1 MGFFFNLDG
10 VAERRQCRL
19 RQREVDVVTQRLNV
33 DQHIAL
39 GGRCQPFAERR
50 ERLQLF
56 RALAVGKIV
65 PNVIAE
71 GDHRAEARIG
81 KLLLQLAQ
89 RLTKLFAAL
98 AQVGEFA
105 LYGGFHK
112 NGETAVLQQNAAL
125 NLCHVVILNTRI
137 RQQVRYGG

>member
-1 MGFFFNLDG
+1 MGFFLNLDDA
-10 VAERRQCRL
+10 AERRQRGL
-19 RQREVDVVTQRLNV
+19 RQREVDVVAQRLDV

-39 GGRCQPFAERR
+39 GGRRQPFAERR
-50 ERLQLF
+50 ERLQLC
-56 RALAVGKIV
+56 RALAAGEIV
-65 PNVIAE
+65 PDVVAE
-71 GDHRAEARIG
+71 SDHRAEARIG
-81 KLLLQLAQ
+81 ELLLQLAQ

-98 AQVGEFA
+98 AQIGEFA
-105 LYGGFHK
+105 LYAGFHK